1 MANNPVPDQSQEF
14 KRRGM
19 RLITDP
25 ASDAL
30 MMKARERKESRV
42 NETEKT

>member
-30 MMKARERKESRV
+30 MSKAKE
-42 NETEKT
+42 KKADKKQK

>member
-1 MANNPVPDQSQEF
+1 MANNPIPDQSQEF

-30 MMKARERKESRV
+30 LKKSAERKV
-42 NETEKT
+42 NKR